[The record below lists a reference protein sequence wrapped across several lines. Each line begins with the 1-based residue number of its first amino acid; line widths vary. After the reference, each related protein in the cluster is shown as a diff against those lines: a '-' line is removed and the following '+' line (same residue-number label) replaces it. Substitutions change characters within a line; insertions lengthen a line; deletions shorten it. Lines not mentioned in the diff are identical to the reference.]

1 MDYVYYIFGI
11 LVLMAL
17 AVVVFSIK
25 GNSIQPETDPLERIM
40 SLLKQGVLYEEE
52 FVEVY
57 FKVIRDEGF
66 MDNFGVHKEE
76 ARQLLT
82 TMIEES
88 KGHKILLE
96 NVMANLK

>member
-1 MDYVYYIFGI
+1 MDYVYYILGI
-11 LVLMAL
+11 LVLLAL
-17 AVVVFSIK
+17 IAVVFSVM
-25 GNSIQPETDPLERIM
+25 SRSVRPETDPLEKIT
-40 SLLKQGVLYEEE
+40 SLIKQGILYEEE

-66 MDNFGVHKEE
+66 MENFGENKEE

-88 KGHKILLE
+88 RGHKNLLE

>member
-1 MDYVYYIFGI
+1 MDYVYYILGI
-11 LVLMAL
+11 LVLLAL
-17 AVVVFSIK
+17 TAVVLSVMSR
-25 GNSIQPETDPLERIM
+25 SVQPETDPLEKIM
-40 SLLKQGVLYEEE
+40 SLIKQGILYEEE

-66 MDNFGVHKEE
+66 MENFGENKEE

-88 KGHKILLE
+88 KGHKNLLE